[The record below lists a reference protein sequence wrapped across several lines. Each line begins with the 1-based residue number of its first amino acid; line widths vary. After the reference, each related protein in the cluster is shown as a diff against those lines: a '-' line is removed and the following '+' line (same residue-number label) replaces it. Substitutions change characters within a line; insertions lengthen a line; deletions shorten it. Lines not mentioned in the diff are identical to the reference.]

1 MKQTSRQARK
11 RIWQAATSPTEVER
25 TQSEHKRALAMLT
38 APTVR
43 KTSTEFRITRSET
56 TIMMRSHYCGQLNE
70 SLEGQEITLCGWV
83 HRRRDHGGVI
93 FLDIRDRDGLAQVVF
108 DPDRAETFAAADRV
122 RSEYVV
128 KVTGKVRLR
137 PAGAGNANMASGMI
151 EVLGYELEVLNEA
164 ETPPFPLNEFSD
176 VGEETRLRYRFIDL
190 RRPEML
196 EKLRLRSRMTTSIR
210 RYLDENGFLDVETPI
225 LTRAT
230 PEGARDYLVPSRTH
244 AGSFFALPQS
254 PQLFKQLLM
263 VAGFD
268 RYYQIAKCFRDED
281 LRADR
286 QPEFTQIDIETSF
299 LDEKD
304 IMGLTE
310 GMIRNLFKEV
320 LDLEFGEFPHMTF
333 EEAMRRYGSDKPDL
347 RNPLELV
354 DVADQLKDVDFKVF
368 SGPANDPK
376 CRIAALRVPGAGSM
390 PRKQIDDYTK
400 FVSIY
405 GAKGLAYIKVNERAK
420 GVEGLQSPIVKNIPE
435 ANLNVILDRVGAV
448 DGDIVFFGADKAKI
462 VSEALGALR
471 IKVGNDLN
479 LLTCEWAPMWVVDFP
494 MFEENDD
501 GSFSALHHPFTAPK
515 CSPEELEANPATA
528 LSRAYDMVLNGT
540 ELGGGSIRIHRK
552 EMQQAVFR
560 LLGIEESEQEEKFG
574 FLLDALKYGAPPHGG
589 LAFGLD
595 RLVMLMTGAQ
605 SIREVIAFPKTQ
617 SAACVMTQAPG
628 LVDAKALRELHI
640 RLREQPKAE

>member
-1 MKQTSRQARK
+1 
-11 RIWQAATSPTEVER
+11 
-25 TQSEHKRALAMLT
+25 
-38 APTVR
+38 
-43 KTSTEFRITRSET
+43 
-56 TIMMRSHYCGQLNE
+56 MMRSHYCGQLNE
-70 SLEGQEITLCGWV
+70 TLEGQEITLCGWV

-108 DPDRAETFAAADRV
+108 DPDRAESFAAADRV

-128 KVTGKVRLR
+128 KITGKVRLR
-137 PAGAGNANMASGMI
+137 PAGAVNKNMASGGI
-151 EVLGYELEVLNEA
+151 EVLGYELEVLNES
-164 ETPPFPLNEFSD
+164 ETPPFPLNEYSD
-176 VGEETRLRYRFIDL
+176 VGEETRLRYRFLDL
-190 RRPEML
+190 RRPEMA

-210 RYLDENGFLDVETPI
+210 RFLDENGFLDVETPI

-299 LDEKD
+299 LDETE

-310 GMIRNLFKEV
+310 QMIRNLFKEV
-320 LDLEFGEFPHMTF
+320 LGLEFGEFPHMTF

-376 CRIAALRVPGAGSM
+376 CRIAALRVPGGASM

-400 FVSIY
+400 FVGIY
-405 GAKGLAYIKVNERAK
+405 GAKGLAYIKGNERAN
-420 GVEGLQSPIVKNIPE
+420 GVDGVQSPIVKNIPE
-435 ANLNVILDRVGAV
+435 ANLNTILDRVGAV

-471 IKVGNDLN
+471 IKLGHDLN

-515 CSPEELEANPATA
+515 CSPQELEANPAGA

-560 LLGIEESEQEEKFG
+560 LLGINEAEQEEKFG

-617 SAACVMTQAPG
+617 SAADVMTQAPG
-628 LVDAKALRELHI
+628 VVDAKALRELHI
-640 RLREQPKAE
+640 RLRETPKAE

>member
-1 MKQTSRQARK
+1 MKQTSRRARK

-25 TQSEHKRALAMLT
+25 KPSEHKRDLAVT
-38 APTVR
+38 PAPTVR
-43 KTSTEFRITRSET
+43 KTSTELRITRSET
-56 TIMMRSHYCGQLNE
+56 TTMMRSHYCGQLNE

-137 PAGAGNANMASGMI
+137 PAGAVNANMASGMI

-196 EKLRLRSRMTTSIR
+196 DKLRLRSRMTTSIR

-354 DVADQLKDVDFKVF
+354 DVADQLKEVDFKVF

-376 CRIAALRVPGAGSM
+376 CRIAALRVPGAASM
-390 PRKQIDDYTK
+390 PRKQINDYTK
-400 FVSIY
+400 FVGIY

-560 LLGIEESEQEEKFG
+560 LLGIDEAEQEEKFG

-605 SIREVIAFPKTQ
+605 SIRCLCHDSGARSGRCQ
-617 SAACVMTQAPG
+617 SVARAAHSFARTA
-628 LVDAKALRELHI
+628 
-640 RLREQPKAE
+640 

>member
-1 MKQTSRQARK
+1 
-11 RIWQAATSPTEVER
+11 
-25 TQSEHKRALAMLT
+25 
-38 APTVR
+38 
-43 KTSTEFRITRSET
+43 
-56 TIMMRSHYCGQLNE
+56 MMRSHYCGQLNE
-70 SLEGQEITLCGWV
+70 SLDGQEITLCGWV

-93 FLDIRDRDGLAQVVF
+93 FLDIRDREGLAQVVF
-108 DPDRAETFAAADRV
+108 DPDRADTFAKADRV

-128 KVTGKVRLR
+128 KITGKVRLR
-137 PAGAGNANMASGMI
+137 PEGARNANMASGAI
-151 EVLGYELEVLNEA
+151 EVLGYELDVLNEA
-164 ETPPFPLNEFSD
+164 ETPPFPLNEYSD

-190 RRPEML
+190 RRPEMA
-196 EKLRLRSRMTTSIR
+196 EKLKLRSRITSSIR

-299 LDEKD
+299 LDEAE
-304 IMGLTE
+304 IMHLTE
-310 GMIRNLFKEV
+310 TMIRNLFKEV
-320 LDLEFGEFPHMTF
+320 LDVEFGELPHMTLA
-333 EEAMRRYGSDKPDL
+333 EAMRRFGSDKPDL
-347 RNPLELV
+347 RIPMELV

-376 CRIAALRVPGAGSM
+376 GRVAALRVPGGASM

-400 FVSIY
+400 FVGNY

-420 GVEGLQSPIVKNIPE
+420 GVEGLQSPIVKNIAEP
-435 ANLNVILDRVGAV
+435 NLNTILDRVGAV
-448 DGDIVFFGADKAKI
+448 DGDIVFFGADRAK
-462 VSEALGALR
+462 VVNDALGALR
-471 IKVGNDLN
+471 IKLGHDLN
-479 LLTCEWAPMWVVDFP
+479 LLTAEWAPLWVIDFP

-501 GSFSALHHPFTAPK
+501 GSLTAMHHPFTSPK
-515 CSPEELEANPATA
+515 CTPAELEANPADA
-528 LSRAYDMVLNGT
+528 LSRAYDLVLNGT
-540 ELGGGSIRIHRK
+540 ELGGGSIRIHDK
-552 EMQQAVFR
+552 AMQQTVFR
-560 LLGIEESEQEEKFG
+560 VLGISEDEQQEKFG

-595 RLVMLMTGAQ
+595 RLVMLMTGAS

-628 LVDAKALRELHI
+628 VVDGKSLRELHI